1 MSGASSTVQTEH
13 GGAQAVGATVKAA
26 QRAGQR
32 RQCSDAGT
40 ERITMLPMKGVLD
53 ESLALD
59 LVMDALRGKHEGGY
73 VSAEF
78 EGSERRESSRP
89 AARTRKASHLTLIDG
104 GKGV

>member
-1 MSGASSTVQTEH
+1 MSVASSTVQTEH
-13 GGAQAVGATVKAA
+13 GGVQAVGATVK
-26 QRAGQR
+26 R
-32 RQCSDAGT
+32 RGCSGVVT

-73 VSAEF
+73 VFAEF
-78 EGSERRESSRP
+78 KGSERREPSSP
-89 AARTRKASHLTLIDG
+89 APRTRKARHLTIIDG